1 MPSMTR
7 MRFLSPWI
15 YRLARISIGIVFIW
29 AGGVKL
35 IDPSAFARV
44 LSTYG
49 LLPEALLAPVA
60 IGLPIT
66 ELLAGVGLVL
76 DLQGSLKVISGL
88 LFMFLAVLGYGIL
101 NNLNV
106 DCGCFSTEEMAVQNN
121 LHWAV
126 FRDVALLFV
135 VLYLFLWQRTQK
147 QACRCR

>member
-1 MPSMTR
+1 MSSMTR
-7 MRFLSPWI
+7 VLLLSPWV

-66 ELLAGVGLVL
+66 ELLAGAGLVL
-76 DLQGSLKVISGL
+76 DLQGSLKVVSGF

-101 NNLNV
+101 NHLKV
-106 DCGCFSTEEMAVQNN
+106 DCGCFSTEEAAVQNS
-121 LHWAV
+121 LHLAV
-126 FRDVALLFV
+126 LRDVALLLV
-135 VLYLFLWQRTQK
+135 VLYLFLWQRTRR
-147 QACRCR
+147 QAERSR